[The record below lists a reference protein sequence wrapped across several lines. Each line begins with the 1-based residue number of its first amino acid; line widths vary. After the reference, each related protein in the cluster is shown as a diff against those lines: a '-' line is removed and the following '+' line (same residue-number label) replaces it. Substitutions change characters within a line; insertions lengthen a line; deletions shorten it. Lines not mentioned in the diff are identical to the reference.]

1 MNSSKIKLYYYVEL
15 DRPADKLEIF
25 EFPPEN
31 LRILMKDAGVTRPLD
46 LYDYDCPVFDSEK
59 KAEKFL
65 RDYKKILNGLS
76 NKQICKGRDL
86 PAILY
91 KRRYM
96 VQSLMRLKNQTYRSY
111 EKSWTPGQLFNLH
124 DQVFFLTVRLT
135 SLTFDKKTKQY
146 CYKFRLP

>member
-1 MNSSKIKLYYYVEL
+1 MKRKYFYVEL
-15 DRPADKLEIF
+15 DRPLKSLEVF
-25 EFPPEN
+25 EFPEQN
-31 LRILMKDAGVTRPLD
+31 LKELMKEAKVKNPLD

-59 KAEKFL
+59 KAERFL
-65 RDYKKILNGLS
+65 KQYKKILKGLS
-76 NKQICKGRDL
+76 NKKICKSRDL

-111 EKSWTPGQLFNLH
+111 EKPWKPGQLFNLH

-135 SLTFDKKTKQY
+135 SLTYDKKTKLY
-146 CYKFRLP
+146 CYKFKLP